1 MGRAMKCETDPRTA
15 TRQKKHDDLL
25 RAATRLFATQG
36 IAHTSTRQVAEAA
49 ESTERTLFK
58 HFHSKEGL
66 VRAVIAEAVVPH
78 LAERAVVDLHTLF
91 GVQANELCARFAQ
104 LLRARRSAYEGN
116 PDLTRLLIMEIVRD
130 EAVRKDF
137 GLRWYEQVW
146 EPVRQLFARL
156 QESGEVSTDFPP
168 ETLATIF
175 YSITIGYLI
184 GRTILAPHAAWNDER
199 DIEDLAKFFTRGAIA
214 PDRLT

>member
-1 MGRAMKCETDPRTA
+1 MKPETDPRTA
-15 TRQKKHDDLL
+15 IRLKKHDDLL

-36 IAHTSTRQVAEAA
+36 IGPTSTREIAEAA

-58 HFHSKEGL
+58 HFQSKEGL

-78 LAERAVVDLHTLF
+78 LAERAVADVHALVGARVADLP
-91 GVQANELCARFAQ
+91 ARFAQ
-104 LLRARRSAYEGN
+104 LLKARRAAYESN

-137 GLRWYEQVW
+137 GSQWYAQIW
-146 EPVRQLFARL
+146 EPVRQLFAQL
-156 QESGEVSTDFPP
+156 QKTGEVSADFPP

-175 YSITIGYLI
+175 YSITVGYLI
-184 GRTILAPHAAWNDER
+184 GRTILAPDAAWHDER
-199 DIEDLAKFFTRGAIA
+199 DAEDLAAFFTRGAMV
-214 PDRLT
+214 PDRKR